1 MNLQLKQK
9 NKLFIIILL
18 TNKIIIIYM
27 LKNYYGFISLIII
40 LIAIMFLPLAT
51 IFPSTCKCRE
61 NYENINSTES
71 HLLNYFPVNKT
82 KKVNSDNYSHDW
94 IYYPIFPVGS
104 YEQITNN
111 LKYFKNPDEGTCIP
125 AEFCGDFYHD
135 RNLKPDINIIK
146 PLPPVSN
153 DPGIRVGY
161 YRTKEDLFLSA
172 QPGSIL
178 ELPAF

>member
-1 MNLQLKQK
+1 
-9 NKLFIIILL
+9 
-18 TNKIIIIYM
+18 M

-40 LIAIMFLPLAT
+40 LIAIMFLPLARM
-51 IFPSTCKCRE
+51 IPSIAKCRE
-61 NYENINSTES
+61 NYENINSTDT
-71 HLLNYFPVNKT
+71 HLLNSFPINKT
-82 KKVNSDNYSHDW
+82 KIVNSDNYSHDW

-104 YEQITNN
+104 YKQITNN

-135 RNLKPDINIIK
+135 RYLKPDINIIK